1 MIVLIAD
8 DSPIFAEM
16 LAEVLAED
24 RDITVAGIAADG
36 ARAVAMARSL
46 RPDVLVMDVVMPVLD
61 GFEAVTKIMAEQ
73 PTPVLMMTGD
83 ARGKTGELGFEALR
97 RGAVDLMLKPAGWP
111 FTAEQRRMVRE
122 RVRATA
128 RVQPMTSARTP
139 ASLPALAAPSAP
151 STVAVVGIAGSTG
164 GPAALAT
171 ILRALPADFPAG
183 VAIVQHVSLGFV
195 DALARWLGSL
205 CPMRVTVARD
215 RDACRP
221 GTVLLAPDHTHLTIG
236 RDGRARLTPEP
247 ERVLHRPSADVL
259 FESLAGSFGPRA
271 AGVVLTGMGEDG
283 ARGLAA
289 MRRAGAF
296 TLAQDEAS
304 CVVFGMP
311 KAARLS
317 GGTDRMVPLDRIAE
331 TICGHAL
338 SSRPR
343 AL

>member
-36 ARAVAMARSL
+36 ARAVAMARTL
-46 RPDVLVMDVVMPVLD
+46 RPDVMVMDVVMPVLD

-73 PTPVLMMTGD
+73 PIPVLMMTGD

-97 RGAVDLMLKPAGWP
+97 RGAVDLMLKPAGYP

-128 RVQPMTSARTP
+128 RVQPMTGTRTP
-139 ASLPALAAPSAP
+139 VHLPAVAAPAAT

-183 VAIVQHVSLGFV
+183 VAIVQHVSPGFV

-205 CPMRVTVARD
+205 CPLRVTVARD

-236 RDGRARLTPEP
+236 RDARAQLTPSP
-247 ERVLHRPSADVL
+247 ERALHRPSADVL
-259 FESLAGSFGPRA
+259 FESLAASFGPRA

-311 KAARLS
+311 KAALLS
-317 GGTDRMVPLDRIAE
+317 GGTDRKVPLDRIAATLCE
-331 TICGHAL
+331 QAL
-338 SSRPR
+338 SSRAR
-343 AL
+343 AH